1 MDKIK
6 INFFDS
12 GAEYLYRIPDKIEW
26 FEMSC
31 YSKFNNYDITEYII
45 YNRGKIF
52 IGKYTIIKNRKV
64 LLKISN
70 EEQELLKKRFI
81 YKFIEYNGLGGLAIY
96 FAQCLNVNIDIKIV
110 ENNPYKLLGVDEECS
125 KEKLKEALDTK
136 INILLDAYNSI
147 VKEKT
152 LIYKNKK

>member
-1 MDKIK
+1 MDNIK

-12 GAEYLYRIPDKIEW
+12 DAEYLYRVPNEIEW
-26 FEMSC
+26 FEMC
-31 YSKFNNYDITEYII
+31 RYSKTDAYDITEDII
-45 YNRGKIF
+45 YNRGNMF
-52 IGKYTIIKNRKV
+52 IKKYTIINNKKV

-70 EEQELLKKRFI
+70 EEKELLKKRFI

-110 ENNPYKLLGVDEECS
+110 ENNPYKLLGVDEKCS

-147 VKEKT
+147 VNEKT

>member
-1 MDKIK
+1 MDNIK

-12 GAEYLYRIPDKIEW
+12 DAEYLYRVPNEIEW
-26 FEMSC
+26 FEMC
-31 YSKFNNYDITEYII
+31 RYIKTDTYDITEDII

-52 IGKYTIIKNRKV
+52 IEKYTFIKNRKV

-70 EEQELLKKRFI
+70 KEQELLKKRFI

-136 INILLDAYNSI
+136 INILLDAYNSV